1 MFHCLL
7 SPLGN
12 RPGIC
17 TDIEGTLVQLLS
29 LLLLKVSLGCKS
41 LSTQKCV
48 FPMFMSHQI
57 SDLYLC
63 SLQQDRPDMAANKC
77 LMQETPIKGGSN
89 FYRTLARK
97 NRSAATGPKLN
108 ITGPVCRI

>member
-29 LLLLKVSLGCKS
+29 LLLLKVLLVLA
-41 LSTQKCV
+41 LSPSPLKNV
-48 FPMFMSHQI
+48 FF
-57 SDLYLC
+57 LC
-63 SLQQDRPDMAANKC
+63 LCPIKYLQQDRPDMAANNC
-77 LMQETPIKGGSN
+77 LMQETYIKGGSN